1 MNVKPRV
8 LVITG
13 PTASGKSQLVE
24 ELAEEFPIEI
34 VCVDSAAV
42 YRGMD
47 IGTAKPSSVVR
58 KRIPHHLI
66 DIRDPSEIYSAAD
79 FLDDSTTVITEIVN
93 RGKIPCLVGGTML
106 YLSALKN
113 GIARLPPADTHIR
126 QAILRKANNFGWPS
140 IHKRLA
146 EVDPKSASRIN
157 VNDPQRL
164 QRALEVYIITGRS
177 LSEHHEE
184 GNRTSPFDLFEVA
197 IIPKREILH
206 RRIERRLTAMLKIGF
221 VEEVRGLFS
230 REDLNSQLPSMKA
243 VGYRQIWSYLDDEIS
258 FDDMLQQSLVATR
271 RLAKHQCTWLR
282 SWQGLHVLEQADSKA
297 LLKIPLAS
305 TILTK

>member
-13 PTASGKSQLVE
+13 PTASGKSQLAE
-24 ELAEEFPIEI
+24 ELAQEFPIEI
-34 VCVDSAAV
+34 VCVDSAVV

-66 DIRDPSEIYSAAD
+66 DIRDPAEIYSVAD
-79 FLDDSTTVITEIVN
+79 FLDDSTTVIKEIVN
-93 RGKIPCLVGGTML
+93 RGKVPCLVGGTML
-106 YLSALKN
+106 YLSAMKN
-113 GIARLPPADTHIR
+113 GIARLPPADADIR
-126 QAILRKANNFGWPS
+126 QAILREANKFGWPA

-157 VNDPQRL
+157 LNDPQRL
-164 QRALEVYIITGRS
+164 QRAIEVYTITGRS

-184 GNRTSPFDLFEVA
+184 GNQTSPFDLFEVA
-197 IIPKREILH
+197 IIPERENLH
-206 RRIERRLTAMLKIGF
+206 RRIERRLAAMLEIGF
-221 VEEVRGLFS
+221 IEEVRGLFS
-230 REDLNSQLPSMKA
+230 RGDLNSQLPSMKA
-243 VGYRQIWSYLDDEIS
+243 VGYRQIWSYLDDQIS
-258 FDDMLQQSLVATR
+258 FDDMREQALVATR

-282 SWQGLHVLEQADSKA
+282 SWPGLHVLEQADSKE

-305 TILTK
+305 TILQI

>member
-13 PTASGKSQLVE
+13 PTASGKSQLAE
-24 ELAEEFPIEI
+24 ELAQEFPIEI

-47 IGTAKPSSVVR
+47 IGTAKPSSVLR

-66 DIRDPSEIYSAAD
+66 DIRDPAEIYSAAD
-79 FLDDSTTVITEIVN
+79 FLDDSTTVIKEIVN
-93 RGKIPCLVGGTML
+93 RGKVPCLVGGTML

-113 GIARLPPADTHIR
+113 GIARLPPADADIR
-126 QAILRKANNFGWPS
+126 QAILREANKFGWPS

-157 VNDPQRL
+157 LNDPQRL
-164 QRALEVYIITGRS
+164 QRAIEVYTITGRS

-184 GNRTSPFDLFEVA
+184 GNQTSPFDLFEVA
-197 IIPKREILH
+197 IIPEREMLH
-206 RRIERRLTAMLKIGF
+206 RRIEP
-221 VEEVRGLFS
+221 V
-230 REDLNSQLPSMKA
+230 
-243 VGYRQIWSYLDDEIS
+243 SY
-258 FDDMLQQSLVATR
+258 T
-271 RLAKHQCTWLR
+271 HLR
-282 SWQGLHVLEQADSKA
+282 AHE
-297 LLKIPLAS
+297 
-305 TILTK
+305 T